1 MDYIAQGYPLPL
13 LCAQKAQARSIPLV
27 PSVLT
32 WRAPEAQ
39 SQLGWHRPQRRRSK
53 PWKKVAILIMLPTR
67 TRNLSSIAKRKGSLK
82 SLPRN
87 TSSSRD
93 QEVPLSSKKYW
104 ESELKDGSV
113 ADQKRRH
120 RDEYQGRQSVE
131 EPFSKPGR
139 VGPTVLVQ
147 IFPQKLKSK
156 NTLCRSAATL
166 LLLSILTVS
175 LCGDVNL
182 WWWSFRSQ
190 ENLVIGRSGKSHFE
204 TTISGS
210 PRATGIHCLSSSLIN

>member
-1 MDYIAQGYPLPL
+1 M
-13 LCAQKAQARSIPLV
+13 
-27 PSVLT
+27 
-32 WRAPEAQ
+32 
-39 SQLGWHRPQRRRSK
+39 
-53 PWKKVAILIMLPTR
+53 KKGNTATVMNWDK
-67 TRNLSSIAKRKGSLK
+67 NLSSIAKRKGSLK

-104 ESELKDGSV
+104 ELELKDGSV

-131 EPFSKPGR
+131 EPFSKQGR
-139 VGPTVLVQ
+139 VGSTVLVQ

-210 PRATGIHCLSSSLIN
+210 PLATGIHCLSSSLSEYHLF

>member
-39 SQLGWHRPQRRRSK
+39 SQLGWHRPQRRRSRL
-53 PWKKVAILIMLPTR
+53 WTKKGNTGTVNNWDK
-67 TRNLSSIAKRKGSLK
+67 NLSSIAKRKGSLK

-93 QEVPLSSKKYW
+93 QDVPLSSKRYW

-139 VGPTVLVQ
+139 VGPAKVFVQ
-147 IFPQKLKSK
+147 IFPQKVKSK
-156 NTLCRSAATL
+156 KTLCRSAATL

-175 LCGDVNL
+175 SCGDVNL
-182 WWWSFRSQ
+182 W
-190 ENLVIGRSGKSHFE
+190 
-204 TTISGS
+204 
-210 PRATGIHCLSSSLIN
+210 